1 MFTRSVRATALTVVA
16 AALAG
21 CASSIYYLKVPLFEG
36 SAQEPRKP
44 EARVVIE
51 DVRPDEEKRPH
62 RGKDIRSCERWFGD
76 DTVEPS
82 KLDYLASRVSE
93 RTRADMHIHVLLKRF
108 DIVEYCEFVPV
119 GNGTGAATAGFTA
132 APAIGDTVVM
142 HLAGDVNGVPFDF
155 ESRFDYARMYR
166 FPHPPSSS
174 PQYVAQLRGRLDEL
188 TKGVSNLVWSAE
200 LRRLDEARK

>member
-1 MFTRSVRATALTVVA
+1 VFTRRLLGTALSVSA

-21 CASSIYYLKVPLFEG
+21 CATSIYHLKVPLFEG
-36 SAQEPRKP
+36 SAAEMRKP
-44 EARVVIE
+44 DPRVVIE
-51 DVRPDEEKRPH
+51 DLRPDEEKRPH
-62 RGKDIRSCERWFGD
+62 RGRHIRSCERWFGD

-93 RTRADMHIHVLLKRF
+93 RTRADMQVHVVLKRF

-119 GNGTGAATAGFTA
+119 GSGTGAATAGFTA

-142 HLAGDVNGVPFDF
+142 HLAGDVNGMPFDL
-155 ESRFDYARMYR
+155 ESRFDYGTMYR
-166 FPHPPSSS
+166 FPHSPSSS
-174 PQYVAQLRGRLDEL
+174 PQYLAQLRGRLDAL
-188 TKGVSNLVWSAE
+188 TKSVTNLIWGAE